1 MYPVIVEQA
10 VPRCTGRGGEAVPAG
25 RKTRR
30 GVVIDVPLA
39 RRDLAELVITSPYT
53 ISRIL
58 AEWRRLDILDAQRTR
73 IRIQDSEQLAA
84 IAAQPVPGADV
95 ASRIS

>member
-1 MYPVIVEQA
+1 
-10 VPRCTGRGGEAVPAG
+10 
-25 RKTRR
+25 
-30 GVVIDVPLA
+30 
-39 RRDLAELVITSPYT
+39 LAELVITSPYT

-73 IRIQDSEQLAA
+73 IRIQDGEQLAA
-84 IAAQPVPGADV
+84 IAEQPVPGSGV